1 MQISTLQQ
9 MRGRNRESLP
19 GQCNERKS
27 FFETHPLGEIIRGL
41 VFSSVHWGLLAVG
54 VYTVYAMVLGT
65 R

>member
-19 GQCNERKS
+19 GQWNERKS
-27 FFETHPLGEIIRGL
+27 FFETHPLGEILRGL
-41 VFSSVHWGLLAVG
+41 VFSSLLWGLLAVG